1 MAASRRSVY
10 VFLCT
15 LFLFALSSPAWSV
28 SCAAVFTNG
37 WQTNT
42 SGGQIGAGYQ
52 ALVTGGSNIIDSPNL
67 SVQNPPGQPSCG
79 GGTCTISGN
88 PAAPAPVT
96 FITGTASNGA
106 ISVGYQGSASRA
118 EGDYGNVTL
127 ENQSQFTFTT
137 NNGTY
142 YTKTFVARDR
152 ATLNLAPGSYWVDGN
167 LSLANDVVVRRQ
179 GGSGTVRLFVK
190 GNVTINFAASFANFS
205 AGDLLIYATGNVS
218 LQTRLNIPAFVYAV
232 GSVQTNNYQ
241 GQLTGAMSGAQ
252 LTIGQEHRV
261 NFAGGVLNSVDF
273 APFCGQINPPA
284 VLQANWRFDEFSW
297 QGNAGEVLD
306 SSVNNRHGTA
316 SGDASTLQDNPA
328 VAGDPGTCR
337 YGTLDGNGDY
347 VTVAGL
353 SNTLNDSASLAF
365 WIKTTQTGD
374 DVGWRAPG
382 ITGVEVAGGS
392 DDIFWGW
399 LDSSGRIGLSVGN
412 TYNTKSNLSI
422 NNGTWRHVALTR
434 NAASGD
440 YKIYIDGALDS
451 SGAGPT
457 GIIGTAY
464 NRLGRIEDTG
474 GTPVDFAGQLDEVYL
489 YSGVLTDTEVSEL
502 RNRTHPC
509 PGEVCPTDDG
519 EPRGGLLG
527 DYYNTR
533 DFSGALA
540 GRRVD
545 APIDFNWTD
554 GPPGVNG
561 VTQDQFSVR
570 WNGSIR
576 ATETGA
582 YRFQTA
588 SDDGVRLWVDNQ
600 LVINRWND
608 HAVTTDTSNAVNL
621 EAGGVYP
628 VRMEFY
634 ENGGLA
640 EIRLRWRT
648 PSSSNYV
655 PIPAGADAP
664 SLTSGLYYCGTDQV
678 AYYEIAHAGRGLTCE
693 AEPITITA
701 FDSTGTP
708 VAPQAGTNLSLGTS
722 PATGVWPEGEVYI
735 FNGTE
740 SQIIRYLRQDQPA
753 TLNINVYD
761 GLASES
767 AAADPDI
774 EFSDVGLKFYQSQG
788 LEPVANQVAGT
799 ADPNPV
805 LRVVQTDDDSGAC
818 VTRVQ
823 NRSLDVAL
831 GFECV
836 NPSNCVA
843 GQALTLAGVSV
854 GANAQGASGNL
865 TAVNL
870 GFAADGFAAIPL
882 MYTDVGEVRLHG
894 TLTLPEDGNNPA
906 ITVTGASNSFVVK
919 PYTLAVSDVSRAD
932 ATANPKT
939 QSTGE
944 GFVAAGEAF
953 SVTVEARNSLGNVT
967 PNFGN
972 ESTPQKPVLDEADL
986 TLQYPSGGSKGT
998 LSGTGAFTK
1007 VSGNSGQFNNISLR
1021 WSEVGSFT
1029 IEPRLNG
1036 NKYLSAG
1043 DIVAPTSSE
1052 TVGRFY
1058 PERYVLT
1065 STVEDSCSVFSY
1077 MDEPAITLNF
1087 ELQAQSVSGGI
1098 VSNYD
1103 TLREYDTAGV
1113 QLQYEQAGKCLRE
1126 DDECIYDRLVS
1137 DAGDWVEGKRTVAQ
1151 SNVMFKRDSVP
1162 EAPLYELQL
1171 ALKLT
1176 NMPDDRPLMRQI
1188 DILDS
1193 PPMYVTALDVD
1204 PPNLGDCNAPETP
1217 PCTAAALGEP
1227 LRLLYGRLSLR
1238 DAYGP
1243 EALKLPVDMRA
1254 QYYNGSR
1261 WVTNTNDSCTGIWGD
1276 DITYH
1281 ENTACDDSGTSIAV
1295 SLNTPVGNST
1305 GVYGDYESNVVSLIG
1320 GDAEHSF
1327 TPSGV
1332 AGQFCE
1338 KINLTSKPWLQY
1350 NWDDDEDTKD
1360 DIVTGRYQFGSY
1372 RGHDRIIYWR
1382 EVLE

>member
-152 ATLNLAPGSYWVDGN
+152 ATLNLAPGSYWIDGN

-273 APFCGQINPPA
+273 APFCGQTNPPA

-306 SSVNNRHGTA
+306 SSANNRHGTA

-328 VAGDPGTCR
+328 IAGDPGTCR

-906 ITVTGASNSFVVK
+906 VTVTGASNSFVVK

-1058 PERYVLT
+1058 PYEYVLNSAT
-1065 STVEDSCSVFSY
+1065 STNACEAGGLSFSY
-1077 MDEPAITLNF
+1077 MSDPTIGLDYQ
-1087 ELQAQSVSGGI
+1087 LQANNLGGI
-1098 VSNYD
+1098 IVTNYD
-1103 TLREYDTAGV
+1103 QPLGYSGTASVEYVYENNGECLSSSGSCSYNRLIAGV
-1113 QLQYEQAGKCLRE
+1113 EPWKAGQVE
-1126 DDECIYDRLVS
+1126 VS
-1137 DAGDWVEGKRTVAQ
+1137 LT
-1151 SNVMFKRDSVP
+1151 NVSFLRDSAP
-1162 EAPLYELQL
+1162 EAPLMNLQL
-1171 ALKLT
+1171 ALNVNDSLDGRSLT
-1176 NMPDDRPLMRQI
+1176 GKNVNPEASGNCAADD
-1188 DILDS
+1188 S
-1193 PPMYVTALDVD
+1193 CSAV
-1204 PPNLGDCNAPETP
+1204 
-1217 PCTAAALGEP
+1217 ALGEP
-1227 LRLLYGRLSLR
+1227 LNLLYGRLFLGS
-1238 DAYGP
+1238 AYGP
-1243 EALKLPVDMRA
+1243 EILDLPVKFVTE
-1254 QYYNGSR
+1254 YYTGASWQRNDD
-1261 WVTNTNDSCTGIWGD
+1261 DSCTRIALSD
-1276 DITYH
+1276 VTY
-1281 ENTACDDSGTSIAV
+1281 
-1295 SLNTPVGNST
+1295 
-1305 GVYGDYESNVVSLIG
+1305 
-1320 GDAEHSF
+1320 
-1327 TPSGV
+1327 PSGSIEV
-1332 AGQFCE
+1332 DANRNVTLGAGATRGE
-1338 KINLTSKPWLQY
+1338 YADGGIEAGELTFAEGQREHYFSAPGGGNTGTFEVNIAMTPYPWLDFDW
-1350 NWDDDEDTKD
+1350 NNDGSDDGA
-1360 DIVTGRYQFGSY
+1360 ITGEYQFGSY